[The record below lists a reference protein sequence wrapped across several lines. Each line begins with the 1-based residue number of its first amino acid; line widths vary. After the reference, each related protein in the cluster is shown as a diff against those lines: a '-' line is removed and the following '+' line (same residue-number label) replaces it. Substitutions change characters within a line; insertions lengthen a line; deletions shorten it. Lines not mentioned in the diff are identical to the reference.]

1 MVKRTEVPLKS
12 DELFIQVPVD
22 DQSMYGRLGTFAA
35 ILIARHCIP
44 LQSFLINVIIT
55 SFLKTWNEVDQEA
68 EQSISR

>member
-1 MVKRTEVPLKS
+1 
-12 DELFIQVPVD
+12 
-22 DQSMYGRLGTFAA
+22 MYGRLGTFAA